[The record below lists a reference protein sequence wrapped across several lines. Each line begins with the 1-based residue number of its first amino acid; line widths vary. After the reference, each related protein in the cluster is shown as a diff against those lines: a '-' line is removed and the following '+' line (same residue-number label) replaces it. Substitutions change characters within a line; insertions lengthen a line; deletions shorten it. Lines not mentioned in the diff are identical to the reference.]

1 MTVRDGLCDAIGI
14 KMRNWEETGVKS
26 LRMEA
31 VKLKPQKRK
40 ISVLYIGMDFVI
52 T

>member
-14 KMRNWEETGVKS
+14 KMRNREETGVKS
-26 LRMEA
+26 LRTEA
-31 VKLKPQKRK
+31 AELKPQKRE

-52 T
+52 P